1 MISKESWLIYFSLF
15 ATFLVW
21 PLWLVNL
28 EIYKTICFTVDCL
41 KPQRKQTTQ
50 INEIHYVIFV

>member
-21 PLWLVNL
+21 PVWLGNL
-28 EIYKTICFTVDCL
+28 EIYKTVCFTVDHF

-50 INEIHYVIFV
+50 INEIHYVISV